1 MKSDMYTYKNWL
13 DGEVVLRYATI
24 YKSAEIKTN
33 PIIVDWKNFNQE
45 DIKKIKLKQKE
56 IFDKQKNIFVSK
68 ERDRLTENYRN
79 SIFKEKFISRNFTL
93 WNEILSGKL
102 LELTALDSY
111 CTSDNSITFP
121 SIYYQ
126 EMIAYYN
133 SFKIGGLQYDF
144 SNVHSENCPY
154 KLKTHLL
161 PEIIVEVILK
171 LKNELNEWKSDFP
184 SKEKTKESNYPL
196 MFKDAQAE
204 SLFSKLIKEIKNRK
218 PFQPAYSYIF
228 HKMRGTYERKYNLI
242 NISFTKKD
250 YSNFLKN
257 TLKAKKFNDK
267 FPKGTHQYYT
277 RRDTLFKEAYTQIYG
292 SENISK

>member
-45 DIKKIKLKQKE
+45 DIQKIKLKQKE

-68 ERDRLTENYRN
+68 EIDRLSEEYKN

-154 KLKTHLL
+154 KLKTDLL
-161 PEIIVEVILK
+161 PEVIVEVILK
-171 LKNELNEWKSDFP
+171 LKYEFDEWKSDFP
-184 SKEKTKESNYPL
+184 SKEKTKESKYPSI
-196 MFKDAQAE
+196 FKDVQAE
-204 SLFSKLIKEIKNRK
+204 SLFFKLIKEIKNRK

-228 HKMRGTYERKYNLI
+228 HKMRGTFNFKYNLI
-242 NISFTKKD
+242 NISFSKKD

-267 FPKGTHQYYT
+267 FPKGTFDSRLRKDY
-277 RRDTLFKEAYTQIYG
+277 LFDNAFFLIYG

>member
-33 PIIVDWKNFNQE
+33 PIIVDWKNFNEE
-45 DIKKIKLKQKE
+45 DIKKIKLKQIE
-56 IFDKQKNIFVSK
+56 IFDIQKNIFVSK

-121 SIYYQ
+121 SIHYQ

-204 SLFSKLIKEIKNRK
+204 LLFFNLIIEIKTRK
-218 PFQPAYSYIF
+218 PSQPAYAYIF

-257 TLKAKKFNDK
+257 TLKVKKFNDK
-267 FPKGTHQYYT
+267 FPKGTHHFYA
-277 RRDTLFKEAYTQIYG
+277 RRDTLFKQVYTQIYG
-292 SENISK
+292 SENTSK

>member
-33 PIIVDWKNFNQE
+33 PIIVDWKNFKEE
-45 DIKKIKLKQKE
+45 DIKKIKLKQIE
-56 IFDKQKNIFVSK
+56 IFDTQKNIFVSK
-68 ERDRLTENYRN
+68 ERDRLSANFKN
-79 SIFKEKFISRNFTL
+79 SSFKEKFISKSFTL

-121 SIYYQ
+121 SIHYQ

-171 LKNELNEWKSDFP
+171 LKNELNEWESDFP
-184 SKEKTKESNYPL
+184 PKEKTKESNAIREQL
-196 MFKDAQAE
+196 M
-204 SLFSKLIKEIKNRK
+204 LH
-218 PFQPAYSYIF
+218 Y
-228 HKMRGTYERKYNLI
+228 
-242 NISFTKKD
+242 
-250 YSNFLKN
+250 
-257 TLKAKKFNDK
+257 
-267 FPKGTHQYYT
+267 
-277 RRDTLFKEAYTQIYG
+277 
-292 SENISK
+292 

>member
-45 DIKKIKLKQKE
+45 DIQKIKLKQKE

-68 ERDRLTENYRN
+68 EIDRLSEEYKN

-121 SIYYQ
+121 SIHYQ

-154 KLKTHLL
+154 KLKTDLL
-161 PEIIVEVILK
+161 PEVIVEVILK
-171 LKNELNEWKSDFP
+171 LKYEFDEWKSDFP
-184 SKEKTKESNYPL
+184 PKEKTKESNYPL

-204 SLFSKLIKEIKNRK
+204 SLFFKLIKEIKNRK

-228 HKMRGTYERKYNLI
+228 HKMRGTFNFKYNLI
-242 NISFTKKD
+242 NISFSKKD

-267 FPKGTHQYYT
+267 FPKGTLDSRLRKDY
-277 RRDTLFKEAYTQIYG
+277 LFDNAFFLIYG

>member
-33 PIIVDWKNFNQE
+33 PIIVDWKNFKEE
-45 DIKKIKLKQKE
+45 DIKKIKLKQIE
-56 IFDKQKNIFVSK
+56 IFDTQKNIFVSK
-68 ERDRLTENYRN
+68 ERDRLSANFKN
-79 SIFKEKFISRNFTL
+79 SSFKEKFISKSFTL

-171 LKNELNEWKSDFP
+171 LKNELNEWESDFP
-184 SKEKTKESNYPL
+184 PKEKTKESNYPL

-204 SLFSKLIKEIKNRK
+204 SLFFKLIKEIKNRK

-228 HKMRGTYERKYNLI
+228 HKMRGTFNFKYNLI
-242 NISFTKKD
+242 NISFSKKD

-267 FPKGTHQYYT
+267 FPKGTLDSRLRKDY
-277 RRDTLFKEAYTQIYG
+277 LFDNAFFLIYG

>member
-33 PIIVDWKNFNQE
+33 PIIVDWKNFKEE
-45 DIKKIKLKQKE
+45 DIKKIKLKQIE
-56 IFDKQKNIFVSK
+56 IFDTQKNIFVSK
-68 ERDRLTENYRN
+68 ERDRLSKNYKN
-79 SIFKEKFISRNFTL
+79 SSFKEKFISHNLTL

-102 LELTALDSY
+102 SKLTALDSY

-121 SIYYQ
+121 SIHYQ
-126 EMIAYYN
+126 EMIVYYN

-161 PEIIVEVILK
+161 PEIIVEVILT
-171 LKNELNEWKSDFP
+171 LKNEFDEWKSDIP
-184 SKEKTKESNYPL
+184 PKEKTKETKYRL

-204 SLFSKLIKEIKNRK
+204 SLFFKLIKEIKTRK
-218 PFQPAYSYIF
+218 PSQPAYAYIF

-242 NISFTKKD
+242 NISFTKKE

-257 TLKAKKFNDK
+257 TLKVKKFNDK
-267 FPKGTHQYYT
+267 FPKGDLKS
-277 RRDTLFKEAYTQIYG
+277 REWRDTLFKEAYTQIYG

>member
-45 DIKKIKLKQKE
+45 DIKKIKLKQIE
-56 IFDKQKNIFVSK
+56 IFDKQKNIFVSN
-68 ERDRLTENYRN
+68 ERDRLSEEYKN
-79 SIFKEKFISRNFTL
+79 SSLKEKFISLNITR

-111 CTSDNSITFP
+111 CTSDNTITFP
-121 SIYYQ
+121 SIHYQ

-144 SNVHSENCPY
+144 SNIHSENCPY

-171 LKNELNEWKSDFP
+171 LKNELNEWESDFP
-184 SKEKTKESNYPL
+184 PKEKTKESNYPL

-204 SLFSKLIKEIKNRK
+204 SLFFKLIKEIKNRK

-228 HKMRGTYERKYNLI
+228 HKMRGTFNFKYNLI
-242 NISFTKKD
+242 NISFSKKD

-267 FPKGTHQYYT
+267 FPKGTLDSRLRKDY
-277 RRDTLFKEAYTQIYG
+277 LFDNAFFLIYG

>member
-45 DIKKIKLKQKE
+45 DIQKIKLKQKE

-68 ERDRLTENYRN
+68 EIDRLSEEYKN

-121 SIYYQ
+121 SIHYQ

-154 KLKTHLL
+154 KLKTDLL

-171 LKNELNEWKSDFP
+171 LKNELNEWESDFP
-184 SKEKTKESNYPL
+184 PKEKTKESNYPL

-204 SLFSKLIKEIKNRK
+204 SLFFKLIKEIKNRK

-228 HKMRGTYERKYNLI
+228 HKMRGTFNFKYNLI
-242 NISFTKKD
+242 NISFSKKD

-267 FPKGTHQYYT
+267 FPKGTLDSRLRKDY
-277 RRDTLFKEAYTQIYG
+277 LFDNAFFLIYG

>member
-1 MKSDMYTYKNWL
+1 MKSDLYTYKNWL

-24 YKSAEIKTN
+24 YKSVEIKTN
-33 PIIVDWKNFNQE
+33 PIIVDWKNFKEE
-45 DIKKIKLKQKE
+45 DIKKIKLKQIE
-56 IFDKQKNIFVSK
+56 IFDTQKNIFVSK

-79 SIFKEKFISRNFTL
+79 SIFKKEFISKSFTL

-121 SIYYQ
+121 SIHYQ

-133 SFKIGGLQYDF
+133 SVKIGGLQYDF

-171 LKNELNEWKSDFP
+171 LKNELNEWESDFP
-184 SKEKTKESNYPL
+184 PKEKTKESNYPL

-204 SLFSKLIKEIKNRK
+204 SLFYKLIKEIKNRK

-228 HKMRGTYERKYNLI
+228 HKMRGTFNFKYNLI
-242 NISFTKKD
+242 NISFSKKD

-267 FPKGTHQYYT
+267 FPKGTLDSRLRKDY
-277 RRDTLFKEAYTQIYG
+277 LFDNAFFLIYG